1 MIQKC
6 LPLIFA
12 VFLTA
17 CGSDDSGTPETNLNL
32 AVIGEWELVEVNI
45 SSSQDID
52 QDGSSSTNLLDEVDC
67 ITGTLTLNSDLTWS
81 LTQSGISITA
91 ITNDQFF
98 AQCNSNITGSGTWVG
113 SSTQVTF
120 SGSSVLGTL
129 QINSDDRLTNN
140 VGEDL
145 PGIRGYVYRRQ

>member
-1 MIQKC
+1 MIQKILSLLC
-6 LPLIFA
+6 A
-12 VFLTA
+12 VLLVA

-32 AVIGEWELVEVNI
+32 AVIGQWELVEVNI

-81 LTQSGISITA
+81 LSQSGISITE

-98 AQCNSNITGSGTWVG
+98 AQCNSTVTGSGAWTG

-129 QINSDDRLTNN
+129 QINSDDRLTNSI
-140 VGEDL
+140 GEDL
-145 PGIRGYVYRRQ
+145 PGIRSYVYRRQ